1 MDFHPPIADRSTK
14 ELLKM
19 TSDAVSWQPEA
30 RALARMELDERGV
43 KPERIKAREQS
54 FSKASIAHEELR
66 ERHAKEGYPF
76 WKILLIFLGAP
87 FMIAAKFFARQFGLE
102 IKLGL
107 TELDKRNYMIKYR
120 QRMTALVL
128 GTLLWIFL
136 FSGLGW

>member
-1 MDFHPPIADRSTK
+1 MDFHPPISERSTK

-30 RALARMELDERGV
+30 RALARMELEKRGV
-43 KPERIKAREQS
+43 EPEEIKAQEKS

-76 WKILLIFLGAP
+76 WKILLVFLGAP
-87 FMIAAKFFARQFGLE
+87 FMIAAKLLGRKFGLE

-107 TELDKRNYMIKYR
+107 TELDKRNYTRKYR

-128 GTLLWIFL
+128 GTLLWVFL
-136 FSGLGW
+136 FSTLGW